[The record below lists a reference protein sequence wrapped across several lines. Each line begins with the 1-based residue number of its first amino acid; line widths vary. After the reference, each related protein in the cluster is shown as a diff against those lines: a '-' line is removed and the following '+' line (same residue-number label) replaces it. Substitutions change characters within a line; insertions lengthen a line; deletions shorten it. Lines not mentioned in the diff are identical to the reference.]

1 MRTLATYFSPRA
13 KQRLTGGLCIMDWL
27 LGVFAAGGKKRME
40 QKDSLTLGKEVALKW
55 SFKIDLFLI
64 FI

>member
-1 MRTLATYFSPRA
+1 MYS
-13 KQRLTGGLCIMDWL
+13 GL
-27 LGVFAAGGKKRME
+27 AAGCVRSRGKKKGME

-55 SFKIDLFLI
+55 SFKINLFLI